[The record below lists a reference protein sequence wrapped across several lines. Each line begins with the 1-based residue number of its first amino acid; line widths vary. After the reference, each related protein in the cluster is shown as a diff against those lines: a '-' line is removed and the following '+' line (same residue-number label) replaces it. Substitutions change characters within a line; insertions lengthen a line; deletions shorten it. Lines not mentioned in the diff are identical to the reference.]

1 MKKIKESTRD
11 TAAYRDL
18 SKRIRK
24 VRLVI
29 FDFDGVFTDNTVYV
43 FEDGREAVQCNRFD
57 GIGLKKLKSL
67 GIEPLV
73 LSTEI
78 NPVVSARCRKL
89 GIACLQNTHDKFTV
103 LKRIVGERHL
113 TLEETAFVGND
124 INDLECLISVGF
136 PVVVKDG
143 HKAVLKYARY
153 TTRLP
158 GGHGAVREVCDL
170 FECVLTGKSGLL
182 SA

>member
-1 MKKIKESTRD
+1 M
-11 TAAYRDL
+11 AV
-18 SKRIRK
+18 SKSLLKYIRK
-24 VRLVI
+24 VRLIV

-43 FEDGREAVQCNRFD
+43 FEDGREAVQCNRSD
-57 GIGLKKLKSL
+57 GIGLKKLKSM
-67 GIEPLV
+67 GIEPIV

-89 GIACLQNTHDKFTV
+89 GISCLQNTHDKFTA
-103 LKRIVGERHL
+103 LKRIVKEHNL
-113 TLEETAFVGND
+113 SLDEIAFVGND
-124 INDLECLISVGF
+124 VNDLECLVSVGF
-136 PVVVKDG
+136 PVAVKDA
-143 HKAVLKYARY
+143 HKAILKYARY
-153 TTRLP
+153 TTKLP